1 MRGDIYLLVEFT
13 ILVEKC
19 NKAFTRI
26 DTYMQ
31 DEKRIVGTT
40 TITAGYRISL
50 IRDVRKILETKC
62 KRKIKEGDKIVYFQ
76 LKNGDIVISIA

>member
-1 MRGDIYLLVEFT
+1 MQGDLYLLVEFT

-19 NKAFTRI
+19 NKAFTSI

-31 DEKRIVGTT
+31 AEKRIVGTT

-62 KRKIKEGDKIVYFQ
+62 NRKIKEGDKIVYFQ
-76 LKNGDIVISIA
+76 LKSGEVIISVA